1 MPGLELTEFAR
12 TVLTTLGYPGIVVLL
27 VVETVFP
34 PIPSEIILALSGFL
48 ASEGEFQ
55 VVILILFATFGS
67 VLGSLILYFVGRT
80 VSLPRLYRLFERY
93 GGYLL
98 TGPEDLRKAEEWF
111 VRRGRWAVA
120 IGRLVPV
127 VRSLISIPAGLAH
140 MSILEFCLLTALG
153 SGVWNTLLIGAGWLL
168 GSQWEDAAEYTDIFE
183 YIVLA
188 GLAIAVVVFVSRRLR
203 ERRQASRA
211 QG

>member
-1 MPGLELTEFAR
+1 MPGLELTELAR

-34 PIPSEIILALSGFL
+34 PIPSEIILPLSGFL
-48 ASEGEFQ
+48 ASEGDFH

-67 VLGSLILYFVGRT
+67 VLGSLILYAIGRT
-80 VSLPRLYRLFERY
+80 VSLPRLYRLFDRY
-93 GGYLL
+93 GTYILS
-98 TGPEDLRKAEEWF
+98 GPEDLRKAEEWF
-111 VRRGRWAVA
+111 ARYGRWAVA

-140 MSILEFCLLTALG
+140 MSVLEFCLLTALG
-153 SGVWNTLLIGAGWLL
+153 SGIWNTLLIGAGWLL
-168 GSQWEDAAEYTDIFE
+168 GSQWEDASEYTHNFE
-183 YIVLA
+183 YIVIGA
-188 GLAIAVVVFVSRRLR
+188 LAIAVFAFVGRRLR
-203 ERRQASRA
+203 DRRQISRT